1 MPAIGDIEYGFDA
14 AGVQEYL
21 DNIKAIVLTQAAEA
35 LDNTDEIEAICN
47 EKWEGQARDA
57 FLENMKKDK
66 EHVKLQFD
74 RLYRVLCTEISN
86 VQQVMADKDRV
97 LID

>member
-1 MPAIGDIEYGFDA
+1 MPAIGEIKYGFDA
-14 AGVQEYL
+14 TGVEEYL
-21 DNIKAIVLTQAAEA
+21 KDIKAIVLTQAAEA
-35 LDNTDEIEAICN
+35 LDKTDEIEAVCN
-47 EKWEGQARDA
+47 EKWEGQAKDA

-66 EHVKLQFD
+66 EHVKEQFSH
-74 RLYRVLCTEISN
+74 LYVVLCTEISN